1 MVNSPLSPDQIE
13 EYRRDGITLL
23 PSLLDAST
31 LGRLHEAIDSI
42 VAGAIENGDTSILE
56 LEPEA
61 VDGKAVAR
69 RIYDPCERH
78 QVFRELCSDTRI
90 LDAVECLIGPDIG
103 LHHSKLNMKP
113 SRVGSAVEWHQDLAY
128 FPHTNDDLVT
138 ALVYLDDAS
147 IENGCLQVIPA
158 LHHAYL
164 DHHDETGRFSGLITD
179 EAFTS
184 QATPARPLPAPA
196 GSVILMHCL
205 LPHSSLP
212 NRSRDGRRTLIF
224 EYRACDALP
233 ILYSPRAANTE
244 GKARLLRGRL
254 ARFARLA
261 GPPPLLPRLDDN
273 KSLYQLQ
280 EETLARQDV
289 ENPPGA

>member
-13 EYRRDGITLL
+13 EYRRDGVTLL

-31 LGRLHEAIDSI
+31 LGRLHETIDSI
-42 VAGAIENGDTSILE
+42 VAGAVESGDTSILE
-56 LEPEA
+56 LEPEE

-78 QVFRELCSDTRI
+78 QVFRELCGDTRI
-90 LDAVECLIGPDIG
+90 LDAVECLIGPDIS

-212 NRSRDGRRTLIF
+212 TRSRDGRRTLIF

-244 GKARLLRGRL
+244 GKARLLRGRQ

-289 ENPPGA
+289 ENPPGT

>member
-1 MVNSPLSPDQIE
+1 MVNSPLSPEQLE
-13 EYRRDGITLL
+13 EYRRDGVILL
-23 PSLLDAST
+23 PSLLDKST
-31 LGRLHEAIDSI
+31 LTRLHETIDSLI
-42 VAGAIENGDTSILE
+42 ADAFDRDDTSILE

-61 VDGKAVAR
+61 VDGEAVVR
-69 RIYDPCERH
+69 RIHDPCERH
-78 QVFRELCSDTRI
+78 QVFRELCEDPRI
-90 LDAVECLIGPDIG
+90 LDAIESLIGPDIG

-147 IENGCLQVIPA
+147 LENGCLQVAPG
-158 LHHAYL
+158 LHHSYL
-164 DHHDETGRFSGLITD
+164 DHHDEADRFSGLITD
-179 EAFTS
+179 EAFTG
-184 QATPARPLPAPA
+184 QAIPARPLPAPA

-212 NRSRDGRRTLIF
+212 NRSSESRRTLIY
-224 EYRACDALP
+224 EYRACDSLP
-233 ILYSPRAANTE
+233 ILYSSRAENTE
-244 GKARLLRGRL
+244 KKARLLRGKP

-261 GPPPLLPRLDDN
+261 GPPPRLPQLEGD

-280 EETLARQDV
+280 EETLARK
-289 ENPPGA
+289 ESEPPPGA

>member
-13 EYRRDGITLL
+13 EYRRDGVTLL
-23 PSLLDAST
+23 PSLLDATT
-31 LGRLHEAIDSI
+31 LGQLHEAIDSI
-42 VAGAIENGDTSILE
+42 VAGAIENDDTSILE
-56 LEPEA
+56 LEPEE

-113 SRVGSAVEWHQDLAY
+113 AQVGSAVQWHQDLAY
-128 FPHTNDDLVT
+128 FPHTNDSLVT
-138 ALVYLDDAS
+138 ALIYLDDAS
-147 IENGCLQVIPA
+147 LENGCLQVVPG
-158 LHHAYL
+158 LHHSYL
-164 DHHDETGRFSGLITD
+164 DHHDEAGRFSGLITD
-179 EAFTS
+179 SAFEGTDS
-184 QATPARPLPAPA
+184 LARALPGSA

-212 NRSRDGRRTLIF
+212 NHSSSARRTLIF
-224 EYRACDALP
+224 EYRASDALP
-233 ILYSPRAANTE
+233 ILYSARAAGTE
-244 GKARLLRGRL
+244 EKARQLRGSP
-254 ARFARLA
+254 AQFARLG
-261 GPPPLLPRLDDN
+261 GPPPRIPHLDNN

-280 EETLARQDV
+280 EETRADKKSG
-289 ENPPGA
+289 E